1 MTTDQGNCLINMR
14 LADVL
19 LASYDPNG
27 QPARGPALPPL
38 TLRLQ
43 ALPLQQELR
52 LVLRLVLQ
60 QVQTQELRLV
70 LQQEL
75 RLGLLPA

>member
-1 MTTDQGNCLINMR
+1 MDQGNCLINMR

-27 QPARGPALPPL
+27 QPTRDPAVSSL

-43 ALPLQQELR
+43 ALPLQQQSSSPISHPTP
-52 LVLRLVLQ
+52 VLSS
-60 QVQTQELRLV
+60 
-70 LQQEL
+70 
-75 RLGLLPA
+75 

>member
-27 QPARGPALPPL
+27 QPARDPALPPL

-43 ALPLQQELR
+43 ALPLQQPSSSPTSHPTP
-52 LVLRLVLQ
+52 VLSS
-60 QVQTQELRLV
+60 
-70 LQQEL
+70 
-75 RLGLLPA
+75 

>member
-27 QPARGPALPPL
+27 QPTRVPALPPL

-43 ALPLQQELR
+43 ALPLQQPSSLPISHPTP
-52 LVLRLVLQ
+52 VLSS
-60 QVQTQELRLV
+60 
-70 LQQEL
+70 
-75 RLGLLPA
+75 